1 MMSHLL
7 DVKKD
12 YKLGNVDE
20 GQQRAKQ
27 GPHPN
32 HSLTVN
38 QPQYI
43 GGNHKLLPTN

>member
-1 MMSHLL
+1 MSHLL
-7 DVKKD
+7 DVKQD
-12 YKLGNVDE
+12 DKLGNVDE

-38 QPQYI
+38 QPQHI
-43 GGNHKLLPTN
+43 GGNLKLLPTK